1 MRKPRLSGQAKP
13 RSLAWGSQVS
23 TSIQDASFTRDI
35 PSAPAAN
42 YLGETPEPTSP
53 RSSSGD
59 DSRPVQGVDRPC
71 VLIADDDASIR
82 RLLASS
88 LEAAGY
94 RTIVAAD
101 GSQALAALSDD
112 IDLAIFD
119 LMMPGATGQECL
131 EQARQ
136 RFPDMAVMVVSGH
149 GDIEDAVEAMR
160 CGAFT
165 YLSKPIDR
173 EELLAHVAQAV
184 RTAAGSRQ
192 PRPETGRQ
200 RLATAGGL
208 CRRQRTGAAL
218 ARPDRRIAQLDASVL
233 LTGASGT
240 GKTILAR
247 FIHQSGPRAAGAFVT
262 VNCAAMPRDLIEAEL
277 FGHARGAFTGA
288 VGDRPGRAELA
299 DGGTL
304 FLDEVG
310 DLPLEVQPK
319 LLTFLQ
325 DHTVQRI
332 GSNKTHRA
340 DVRVIAATNHDLAT
354 MCREKRFREDLFFR
368 LNVLSLRVPTLAERM
383 ADMPALVRELLL
395 RISRRRHCLPFEIT
409 ADALAAI
416 ERHRWPGNVR
426 ELENVLERATAFCD
440 RGTIASA
447 DLTFDD
453 VTSTE
458 AAGAGIASLAGLT
471 LAEVESRAIL
481 DTLQATGGNKAK
493 AARQLAISEKSIY
506 NKIKRLKLAPRL

>member
-1 MRKPRLSGQAKP
+1 M
-13 RSLAWGSQVS
+13 VS
-23 TSIQDASFTRDI
+23 SVQDASFTRDT
-35 PSAPAAN
+35 AQALEAN
-42 YLGETPEPTSP
+42 YRGATQEPSSRRP
-53 RSSSGD
+53 SSGG
-59 DSRPVQGVDRPC
+59 DSQRVQRADRPC
-71 VLIADDDASIR
+71 VLVADDDASIR
-82 RLLASS
+82 RLLASC

-112 IDLAIFD
+112 VTVAIFD
-119 LMMPGATGQECL
+119 LLMPGATGQECL
-131 EQARQ
+131 EQARL

-173 EELLAHVAQAV
+173 DELLAHVAQAV
-184 RTAAGSRQ
+184 RTARLARDNRDLRQAVSDVQPPVDFIAGS
-192 PRPETGRQ
+192 GSA
-200 RLATAGGL
+200 RLL
-208 CRRQRTGAAL
+208 LDQI
-218 ARPDRRIAQLDASVL
+218 RRIAQLDASVL

-247 FIHQSGPRAAGAFVT
+247 LIHQAGPRAVGAFVT

-277 FGHARGAFTGA
+277 FGHIRGAFTGA

-325 DHTVQRI
+325 DRTVQRI
-332 GSNKTHRA
+332 GSNKTHCA

-395 RISRRRHCLPFEIT
+395 RISRRRRCVPFEIT

-416 ERHRWPGNVR
+416 ERHNWPGNVR

-440 RGTIASA
+440 RGTIAAA
-447 DLTFDD
+447 DLSIDD
-453 VTSTE
+453 VTPAE
-458 AAGAGIASLAGLT
+458 AGGGGVASLAGLT
-471 LAEVESRAIL
+471 LAQVEGRAIL
-481 DTLQATGGNKAK
+481 DTLRATGGNKAK

-506 NKIKRLKLAPRL
+506 NKIKRLKLAPLL

>member
-1 MRKPRLSGQAKP
+1 MA
-13 RSLAWGSQVS
+13 
-23 TSIQDASFTRDI
+23 TSVQDASFTHDA
-35 PSAPAAN
+35 PSTPTAYFSNTTAATNTQQSSASGSSPATQRA
-42 YLGETPEPTSP
+42 E
-53 RSSSGD
+53 
-59 DSRPVQGVDRPC
+59 RPC
-71 VLIADDDASIR
+71 VLVADDDAAIR
-82 RLLASS
+82 RLLANA
-88 LEAAGY
+88 LEGAGY

-101 GSQALAALSDD
+101 GSEALAALTEDVTV
-112 IDLAIFD
+112 AIFD

-136 RFPDMAVMVVSGH
+136 RFPDLAVMVVSGH
-149 GDIEDAVEAMR
+149 GNIEDAVEAMR

-173 EELLAHVAQAV
+173 EELLAHVAQAA
-184 RTAAGSRQ
+184 RTARLARDNREMRQAVSELQPSVDFVAGSG
-192 PRPETGRQ
+192 PA
-200 RLATAGGL
+200 RLL
-208 CRRQRTGAAL
+208 LNQI
-218 ARPDRRIAQLDASVL
+218 RRIAQLDASVL

-247 FIHQSGPRAAGAFVT
+247 LIHQAGPRAAGAFVT

-310 DLPLEVQPK
+310 DLPLEIQPK

-325 DHTVQRI
+325 DRTVQRI
-332 GSNKTHRA
+332 GSNKTFRA
-340 DVRVIAATNHDLAT
+340 DVRVIAATNHDLST

-368 LNVLSLRVPTLAERM
+368 LNVLALLVPTLAERM

-395 RISRRRHCLPFEIT
+395 RISRRRGCLPFEIT

-440 RGTIASA
+440 RGTVASA
-447 DLTFDD
+447 DLSFDD
-453 VTSTE
+453 VNSAE
-458 AAGAGIASLAGLT
+458 PLAGGTPSLAGLT
-471 LAEVESRAIL
+471 LAEVEARAIL

>member
-1 MRKPRLSGQAKP
+1 MA
-13 RSLAWGSQVS
+13 
-23 TSIQDASFTRDI
+23 TSIQDAGVTRDF
-35 PSAPAAN
+35 PRAPAAN
-42 YLGETPEPTSP
+42 YNGAAATPSSP
-53 RSSSGD
+53 RPSSGD
-59 DSRPVQGVDRPC
+59 DSQFRQLADRPC

-82 RLLASS
+82 RLLATC
-88 LEAAGY
+88 LETAGY
-94 RTIVAAD
+94 RTVVAAD

-112 IDLAIFD
+112 ITVAIFD
-119 LMMPGATGQECL
+119 LLMPGATGQECL
-131 EQARQ
+131 EQARL
-136 RFPDMAVMVVSGH
+136 RFPDLAVVVVSGH
-149 GDIEDAVEAMR
+149 GDVEDAVEAMR

-173 EELLAHVAQAV
+173 EELLAHVGQAV
-184 RTAAGSRQ
+184 RTA
-192 PRPETGRQ
+192 
-200 RLATAGGL
+200 RLARDNRDLRQAVGDLQPPVDFVGGS
-208 CRRQRTGAAL
+208 GP
-218 ARPDRRIAQLDASVL
+218 ARLLLDQIRRISQLDASVL

-247 FIHQSGPRAAGAFVT
+247 IIHQAGPRAAGTFVT

-277 FGHARGAFTGA
+277 FGHTRGAFTGA

-310 DLPLEVQPK
+310 DLPWEVQPK

-325 DHTVQRI
+325 DRTVQRI
-332 GSNKTHRA
+332 GSNKTYRA

-383 ADMPALVRELLL
+383 ADMPALVRELLC
-395 RISRRRHCLPFEIT
+395 RISRRRRCLPFEIT

-416 ERHRWPGNVR
+416 ERHDWPGNVR

-440 RGTIASA
+440 RGTIATA
-447 DLTFDD
+447 DLSFDD
-453 VTSTE
+453 VTPAE
-458 AAGAGIASLAGLT
+458 AAGGGTATLAGLT
-471 LAEVESRAIL
+471 LAQVEGRAIL
-481 DTLQATGGNKAK
+481 DTLRATGGNKAK

-506 NKIKRLKLAPRL
+506 NKIKRLKLAPLL

>member
-1 MRKPRLSGQAKP
+1 M
-13 RSLAWGSQVS
+13 
-23 TSIQDASFTRDI
+23 
-35 PSAPAAN
+35 
-42 YLGETPEPTSP
+42 
-53 RSSSGD
+53 
-59 DSRPVQGVDRPC
+59 
-71 VLIADDDASIR
+71 
-82 RLLASS
+82 
-88 LEAAGY
+88 
-94 RTIVAAD
+94 
-101 GSQALAALSDD
+101 
-112 IDLAIFD
+112 AIFD

-149 GDIEDAVEAMR
+149 GDIENAVEAMR

-173 EELLAHVAQAV
+173 EELLAHVAQAARSARLARDNRDLRQAV
-184 RTAAGSRQ
+184 SDLQPTVDFVAGSG
-192 PRPETGRQ
+192 PA
-200 RLATAGGL
+200 RLLLQQIT
-208 CRRQRTGAAL
+208 
-218 ARPDRRIAQLDASVL
+218 RIAQLDSSVL

-247 FIHQSGPRAAGAFVT
+247 LIHQAGPRGARAFVT

-277 FGHARGAFTGA
+277 FGHTRGAFTGA
-288 VGDRPGRAELA
+288 ISDRPGRAELA

-368 LNVLSLRVPTLAERM
+368 LNVLSLRVPTLAERL
-383 ADMPALVRELLL
+383 ADMPALVCELLL
-395 RISRRRHCLPFEIT
+395 RISRRRQCMPFVI
-409 ADALAAI
+409 APDALSAI
-416 ERHRWPGNVR
+416 ERHSWPGNVR
-426 ELENVLERATAFCD
+426 ELENVLERATAFCN
-440 RGTIASA
+440 RGTITMA
-447 DLTFDD
+447 DLSFDD
-453 VTSTE
+453 VTSTQ
-458 AAGAGIASLAGLT
+458 AAGGGLASLAGMT
-471 LAEVESRAIL
+471 LEQVEARAIL
-481 DTLQATGGNKAK
+481 DTLRATGGNKAK
-493 AARQLAISEKSIY
+493 AARDLAISEKSIY
-506 NKIKRLKLAPRL
+506 NKIKRLKLAPLL